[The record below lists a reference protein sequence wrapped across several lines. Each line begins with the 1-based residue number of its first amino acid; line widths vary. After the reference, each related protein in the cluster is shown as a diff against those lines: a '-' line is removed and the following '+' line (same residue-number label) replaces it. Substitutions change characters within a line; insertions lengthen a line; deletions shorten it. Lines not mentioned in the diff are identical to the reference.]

1 MRMRIIETLVGVFM
15 LAGIGALIFLALN
28 VSGLT
33 LSSMKDTY
41 TLKARF
47 ENLAGLT
54 VRAKVSISG
63 VEVGKVT
70 NITYDQNS
78 ALAEVEMKINKNVNT
93 IPTDSTASIF
103 TAGLLGEKYIGISIG
118 ADEAYFKDG
127 DVVHDTTS
135 GLVLEEL
142 IGKFLLSMT
151 KSGASDNNTGTAA
164 APAAVEPAP
173 ASPAVDV
180 K

>member
-1 MRMRIIETLVGVFM
+1 MRMRTIEIIVGLFM
-15 LAGIGALIFLALN
+15 LAGIAALTFLALS

-33 LSSMKDTY
+33 LASMDDTY

-70 NITYDQNS
+70 RISFNNEAS
-78 ALAEVEMKINKNVNT
+78 MAEIEMQIDKNVNQ
-93 IPTDSTASIF
+93 IPKDSTASIY
-103 TAGLLGEKYIGISIG
+103 TAGLLGEKYIGFSIG
-118 ADEAYFKDG
+118 ADDTYFKDG
-127 DVVHDTTS
+127 DLVRDTTS

-151 KSGASDNNTGTAA
+151 KSDSKDTDSATGNGNS
-164 APAAVEPAP
+164 E
-173 ASPAVDV
+173 
-180 K
+180 

>member
-1 MRMRIIETLVGVFM
+1 MRMRTIEIIVGFFM
-15 LAGIGALIFLALN
+15 LAGIAALTFLALN

-33 LSSMKDTY
+33 LASIDDSY

-47 ENLAGLT
+47 DNLAGLT

-70 NITYDQNS
+70 RISFNNDES
-78 ALAEVEMKINKNVNT
+78 MAEVEMQIDSRVDKIPK
-93 IPTDSTASIF
+93 DSTASIY
-103 TAGLLGEKYIGISIG
+103 TAGLLGEKYIGFSIG
-118 ADEAYFKDG
+118 ADEVYFKNG
-127 DVVHDTTS
+127 DLVRDTTS

-151 KSGASDNNTGTAA
+151 KSDSKDADNSTTNATQ
-164 APAAVEPAP
+164 E
-173 ASPAVDV
+173 
-180 K
+180 

>member
-1 MRMRIIETLVGVFM
+1 MRMRTIEIIVGLFM
-15 LAGIGALIFLALN
+15 LAGIAALTFLALN

-33 LSSMKDTY
+33 LASMDESY

-70 NITYDQNS
+70 RISFNNDAS
-78 ALAEVEMKINKNVNT
+78 MAEVEMQIDKKINK
-93 IPTDSTASIF
+93 IPKDSTASVY
-103 TAGLLGEKYIGISIG
+103 TAGLLGEKYIGFSIG

-127 DVVHDTTS
+127 DLVRDTTS

-151 KSGASDNNTGTAA
+151 KSDSKESDTASTG
-164 APAAVEPAP
+164 
-173 ASPAVDV
+173 SPAE
-180 K
+180 

>member
-1 MRMRIIETLVGVFM
+1 MRMRTIEMIVGLFM
-15 LAGIGALIFLALN
+15 LAGIAALTFLALN

-33 LSSMKDTY
+33 LSSIEDSY

-70 NITYDQNS
+70 RISFNNEAS
-78 ALAEVEMKINKNVNT
+78 MAEVEMQIDKKVDKIPK
-93 IPTDSTASIF
+93 DSTASVY
-103 TAGLLGEKYIGISIG
+103 TAGLLGEKYIGFSIG
-118 ADEAYFKDG
+118 ADEAYFKNG
-127 DVVHDTTS
+127 DLVRDTTS

-151 KSGASDNNTGTAA
+151 KSDSKDTDNASTNSAH
-164 APAAVEPAP
+164 E
-173 ASPAVDV
+173 
-180 K
+180 